1 MYWAPEQALAHRF
14 QYMFLMIIIV
24 FAYLTLWIVLLLSAG
39 GQTSKLFLANHYS
52 DWIILPRNWTN
63 KVTYKGWL

>member
-1 MYWAPEQALAHRF
+1 MLQEQNKFICIEHLNRLLRAHRF

-52 DWIILPRNWTN
+52 DWIVLPQN
-63 KVTYKGWL
+63 